1 MARPN
6 MVTKQDLILSAERVI
21 QEKGLDKL
29 TFKTVAEGAHVTQG
43 TVYYHFKTKEQLLFE
58 VVQSLCDRSWEN
70 TKQLQLKQEHPKESV
85 DRLLEEALQRCTPD
99 SMYHTL
105 FYSLVVHSLQNP
117 PMRERLGELL
127 QAENAHVAALLER
140 LLPASGL
147 PGKSLEY
154 RAVMINAL
162 IDGLAL
168 QALVDPQFPA
178 REVYGELSQVLLAM
192 FPEVSDKNQTNE

>member
-29 TFKTVAEGAHVTQG
+29 TFKAVAEGAHVTQG

-58 VVQSLCDRSWEN
+58 IVQSLCDRSWEH

-192 FPEVSDKNQTNE
+192 FPEASDKNKTNE